1 MKEPYTELTGLGSGR
16 SVKEIKMSE
25 RFTDNGDGT
34 ITDNRTGLMWTK
46 DAGTPTVGSCSGGIK
61 NWQEALDYIACLNSI
76 NHLGYSDW
84 KLPGVKELISLV
96 DYSRFGPP
104 LPLSHPF
111 LNVQPHYY
119 WSSSSYAYS
128 TGYAW
133 IVSMWNGYV
142 SLDGKTSNYYVWPVR

>member
-1 MKEPYTELTGLGSGR
+1 
-16 SVKEIKMSE
+16 MSE
-25 RFTDNGDGT
+25 RFIDNGDGT
-34 ITDNRTGLMWTK
+34 ITDNQTGLMWTK
-46 DAGTPTVGSCSGGIK
+46 DAGTPTVGSCAGGIK
-61 NWQEALDYIACLNSI
+61 TWQEALDYIACLNSI

-119 WSSSSYAYS
+119 WSSSSSANGTCYAC
-128 TGYAW
+128 YAW
-133 IVSMWNGYV
+133 AVGMWDGYV
-142 SLDGKTSNYYVWPVR
+142 DRNGKAHDDYVWPVR

>member
-1 MKEPYTELTGLGSGR
+1 
-16 SVKEIKMSE
+16 MSE

-34 ITDNRTGLMWTK
+34 ITDNRTRLMWTK
-46 DAGTPTVGSCSGGIK
+46 DAGTPTVSSCAGGIK

-104 LPLSHPF
+104 LPLSHSF
-111 LNVQPHYY
+111 LNVQSYVY
-119 WSSSSYAYS
+119 WSSSSDAGG
-128 TGYAW
+128 TNVAW
-133 IVSMWNGYV
+133 VVYMWVGYV
-142 SLDGKTSNYYVWPVR
+142 YDFSKTCNYYVWPVRSGQ